1 MKHRIFYEFALILTE
16 LISSKLQIPE
26 SLDLISRSN
35 KTRKEVK
42 YSALYILQEMSKGE
56 VFSSAVSHNPY
67 FSVPSKYTALFYSAE
82 KTGSI
87 KKSLD
92 FVVKNENLKKGTKE
106 SIVRSAVYPCLII
119 LISIFGTVVLYKFKS
134 SFTLDTSNSFTSDFF
149 LSAVFMALCILSFVF
164 SSYAFLKESDSYVFL
179 LAFSFF
185 LEAGFDTFTSLLSA
199 SMQFEAGTKTR
210 LKILQCADLLSG
222 GVKFCEAA
230 ENLSFLDEC
239 CLMRIEYLQDTGKT
253 ESVIRN
259 ELMKEE
265 KRREQRHAMFLT
277 LCEPAMII
285 CTGIYLLLLI
295 QFSVLPVMTSFGG
308 LL

>member
-106 SIVRSAVYPCLII
+106 SIVRSAVYPCL
-119 LISIFGTVVLYKFKS
+119 
-134 SFTLDTSNSFTSDFF
+134 
-149 LSAVFMALCILSFVF
+149 
-164 SSYAFLKESDSYVFL
+164 
-179 LAFSFF
+179 
-185 LEAGFDTFTSLLSA
+185 
-199 SMQFEAGTKTR
+199 
-210 LKILQCADLLSG
+210 
-222 GVKFCEAA
+222 
-230 ENLSFLDEC
+230 
-239 CLMRIEYLQDTGKT
+239 
-253 ESVIRN
+253 
-259 ELMKEE
+259 
-265 KRREQRHAMFLT
+265 
-277 LCEPAMII
+277 
-285 CTGIYLLLLI
+285 
-295 QFSVLPVMTSFGG
+295 
-308 LL
+308 